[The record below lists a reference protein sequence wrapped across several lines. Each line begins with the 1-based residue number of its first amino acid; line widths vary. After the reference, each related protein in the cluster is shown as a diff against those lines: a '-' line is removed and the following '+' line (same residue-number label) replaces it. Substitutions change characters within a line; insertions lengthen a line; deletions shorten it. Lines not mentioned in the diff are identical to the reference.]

1 MKESCKITLIV
12 SMLQK
17 FTGKLAPFSTG
28 WSDTGDYQEN
38 FINYAG
44 NLNVTSGYHILT
56 HGSPAFNEK
65 SLFSWL
71 RKL

>member
-1 MKESCKITLIV
+1 
-12 SMLQK
+12 MLQE

-65 SLFSWL
+65 SLSS
-71 RKL
+71 